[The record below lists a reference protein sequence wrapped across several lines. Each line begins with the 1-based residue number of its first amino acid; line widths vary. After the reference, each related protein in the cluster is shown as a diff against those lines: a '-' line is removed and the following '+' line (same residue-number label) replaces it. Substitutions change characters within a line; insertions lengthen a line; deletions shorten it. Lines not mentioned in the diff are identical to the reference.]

1 MSYYEHAGYLARRLW
16 FISSGEYSPDAQL
29 LPTAILPSNTTFPS
43 DMEGQHYTCAS
54 SAAKRNCF
62 QSAGVDA
69 NRFQSPAMDA
79 MEYSPATQ
87 PSMAM

>member
-62 QSAGVDA
+62 QSAG
-69 NRFQSPAMDA
+69 MDA